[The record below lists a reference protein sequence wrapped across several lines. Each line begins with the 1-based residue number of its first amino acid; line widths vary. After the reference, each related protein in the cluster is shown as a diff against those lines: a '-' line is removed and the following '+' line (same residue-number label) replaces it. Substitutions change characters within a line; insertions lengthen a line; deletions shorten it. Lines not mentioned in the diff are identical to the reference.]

1 MPSHH
6 LAIHQTSHQAIN
18 AAPRQMQPY
27 QMHSDP
33 VTPRHTPLHHSMPT
47 HTTISRPVDSTTRSA
62 TITSSVGGNSSSSRF
77 TPHQPS
83 IVREMCYICNTK
95 SSQSFVDLYRTTS
108 RYSNTVLF
116 DFVRK
121 FMHNQPSVRE
131 NLTHADHTNWHLVCA
146 GCLNLINEYD
156 SACTTAAIYEQ
167 LLGKK
172 LYQTEMFHAA
182 KQQNIQQRYET
193 DRYTQNMTVRQNYEQ
208 PVHRNEWNPDMF
220 TLNKVSG
227 SQQAIAEIED
237 QATIDQD
244 MDDIVHVLA
253 ELSDDELFETIELS
267 DDEKL

>member
-6 LAIHQTSHQAIN
+6 VAIHQTSHQEIH
-18 AAPRQMQPY
+18 AAARQMQSH
-27 QMHSDP
+27 QMHFDP
-33 VTPRHTPLHHSMPT
+33 VIPRHNHHHSMPT
-47 HTTISRPVDSTTRSA
+47 HTIVSPPVDSTICST
-62 TITSSVGGNSSSSRF
+62 TITSTVDGESSSSRF
-77 TPHQPS
+77 TPQS
-83 IVREMCYICNTK
+83 SVVRKMCYICNTK

-108 RYSNTVLF
+108 RYSNTVIF
-116 DFVRK
+116 DFVQK
-121 FMHNQPSVRE
+121 FMHDQPSVRDK
-131 NLTHADHTNWHLVCA
+131 LTHADHTNWHLVCA

-156 SACTTAAIYEQ
+156 SAVTTAAIYEQ

-182 KQQNIQQRYET
+182 KQQHFQQRYET
-193 DRYTQNMTVRQNYEQ
+193 DRYTQNMNVRQNYEQ
-208 PVHRNEWNPDMF
+208 PVRRNEWNPDMF
-220 TLNKVSG
+220 TLNEVSG

-253 ELSDDELFETIELS
+253 ELSDDELVETIELS